1 MAVKKR
7 TPKSHVRSQ
16 TTGQPVAGRSK
27 NGNGW
32 SRLSKDRLLDM
43 RICDLSLSID
53 NSPLTSRIEQLY
65 RELQRRDLDFRPHF
79 WLSDEWYSPDGV
91 PGVAI
96 PFYLAHPRLIRLE
109 HEFMLEV
116 EGADRCWCMKLM
128 RHETGH
134 ALANAYQLTQRRDW
148 RKLFG
153 NPNTA
158 YHDTYL
164 PQPYSKRFVM
174 NLPNWYAQSHPHEDW
189 AETFAVWL
197 NPQSDWKRRYRNW
210 PAIKKLRYVDTL
222 MRELQQKR
230 PVLRNKRTEQPVE
243 KIRTTLRDYYEDKIT
258 RYGMD
263 SVEFFDIDLRKLFVA
278 VDTPDKGGKASRH
291 IRKLKKPVIEVVE
304 RWTGEYKYR
313 INEALK
319 DMIKRCDEL
328 DLYVAQDECE
338 LMPEM
343 TACLTML
350 VMNKLHSGGYYL
362 SR

>member
-1 MAVKKR
+1 MAVSKR
-7 TPKSHVRSQ
+7 TK
-16 TTGQPVAGRSK
+16 TGKPI
-27 NGNGW
+27 NW
-32 SRLSKDRLLDM
+32 SRLSKDRLLEM
-43 RICDLSLSID
+43 RICDLNLSLE
-53 NSPLTSRIEQLY
+53 NSPLMSRIEQLN
-65 RELQRRDLDFRPHF
+65 RELQRRGIPFQPHF
-79 WLSDEWYSPDGV
+79 WLSDEWFCPDGI

-96 PFYLAHPRLIRLE
+96 PFYLAHPRLIKLE
-109 HEFMLEV
+109 REFMLEV
-116 EGADRCWCMKLM
+116 EGVDRRWCMKLL

-134 ALANAYQLTQRRDW
+134 ALVNAYQITKRRDW
-148 RKLFG
+148 RKVFG

-164 PQPYSKRFVM
+164 PRPYSKRYVM

-197 NPQSDWKRRYRNW
+197 NPKSDWKRRYRNW
-210 PAIKKLRYVDTL
+210 PAIKKLHYVDEL
-222 MRELQQKR
+222 MDEIKQKR
-230 PVLRNKRTEQPVE
+230 PQLRNRRIDHPAE
-243 KIRTTLRDYYEDKIT
+243 KIRITLDEYYNDKIE

-263 SVEFFDIDLRKLFVA
+263 SVEFFDVDLRKLFVSA
-278 VDTPDKGGKASRH
+278 EASASGEKASRH
-291 IRKLKKPVIEVVE
+291 IRKLKKPILGIVE

-313 INEALK
+313 INEALR

-328 DLYVAQDECE
+328 DLYVAQDNCE
-338 LMPEM
+338 LLPEM

>member
-7 TPKSHVRSQ
+7 TTKS
-16 TTGQPVAGRSK
+16 SK
-27 NGNGW
+27 RNGW
-32 SRLSKDRLLDM
+32 SRLSKDKLLDL
-43 RICDLSLSID
+43 RIRDLSLSLE
-53 NSPLTSRIEQLY
+53 NSPLMPRIEQLH
-65 RELQRRDLDFRPHF
+65 RELQRRGFIFRPHF
-79 WLSDEWYSPDGV
+79 WLSDDWFCPDDI

-96 PFYLAHPRLIRLE
+96 PFFLAHARLMQLE

-116 EGADRCWCMKLM
+116 EGADRCWCMKLL

-134 ALANAYQLTQRRDW
+134 ALANAYRLTQRRDW
-148 RKLFG
+148 RKHFG
-153 NPNTA
+153 NPNLT

-164 PQPYSKRFVM
+164 PQPYSKRYVM

-210 PAIKKLRYVDTL
+210 PAIKKLYYVDGL
-222 MRELQQKR
+222 MEEIRQKR
-230 PVLRNKRTEQPVE
+230 PILSNKRTDNPVE
-243 KIRTTLRDYYEDKIT
+243 KIRSTLREYYNDKIT

-263 SVEFFDIDLRKLFVA
+263 SVEFFDIDLCRLFVTA
-278 VDTPDKGGKASRH
+278 DAPAKGEKASRH
-291 IRKLKKPVIEVVE
+291 IRKLKKPVIEIVE

-319 DMIKRCDEL
+319 DMVKRCDEL
-328 DLYVAQDECE
+328 NLYVAQNDCE
-338 LMPEM
+338 LLPEM